1 ASFDLKLSDEVLA
14 GIDAIHKDQ
23 PNPAP

>member
-1 ASFDLKLSDEVLA
+1 VDLRLDEEVLA
-14 GIDAIHKDQ
+14 GIDAIHREQ